1 MKKLSIVS
9 DLTYDD
15 VLINPKIS
23 TIESRF
29 SENVIPYF
37 SEKFL
42 PIASSPMDSISSPD
56 FFKKVSQ
63 KIYASFSHR
72 FKSITDQIL
81 DLELHGANGAVISL
95 TTSEKD
101 IERLLASEPKH
112 LLLDVANGANT
123 FVKNKLKALQKYRN
137 RVILWS
143 GNVANAEGFNFI
155 SPYCDFVRV
164 GIGGG
169 SACETRTTTGI
180 GRGNISTILDIKENK
195 LGNND
200 CKIVADGGIKNNA
213 DICKAIAAGADL
225 VMLGSMFAKTEESAG
240 EVVTIGRKTFKK
252 FRGMASEN
260 VSKESGKEKY
270 SIEGASGLLECS
282 GSVDKLLEQIEANLR
297 SSMSYV
303 DARNLFQYYQNT
315 ELVVVSNAV
324 KNESSHSLILGK

>member
-1 MKKLSIVS
+1 MKLNIVP

-15 VLINPKIS
+15 ILINPKIS

-29 SENVIPYF
+29 SEEMNPYF

-42 PIASSPMDSISSPD
+42 PIVSSPMDSIASPE
-56 FFKKVSQ
+56 FFKKVST

-72 FKSITDQIL
+72 FQTIEEQVS
-81 DLELHGANGAVISL
+81 DLISGANGAVISL

-101 IERLLASEPKH
+101 IEKLLEANPKH

-123 FVKNKLKALQKYRN
+123 FVKDKLKALQKYRT

-155 SPYCDFVRV
+155 SPYCDFIRV

-195 LGNND
+195 LGNVD

-225 VMLGSMFAKTEESAG
+225 VMLGSLFAKTKETG
-240 EVVTIGRKTFKK
+240 NYFKTGDGKLFKK

-260 VSKESGKEKY
+260 VSKESGKENY
-270 SIEGASGLLECS
+270 SIEGAEGFLKCS
-282 GSVDKLLEQIEANLR
+282 GTVDKLLEQIEANLR

-315 ELVVVSNAV
+315 KLVVVSNSV
-324 KNESSHSLILGK
+324 KNESGHQLILRK